1 MASVHCHS
9 HYYSPTF
16 FSLVQVYA
24 SELVNSISV
33 FLCAAAKTDAAAQ
46 LQRDK
51 KGGWIKWIEVWE
63 QTVNIYP
70 KVSCVFPSEHTR
82 THRKLKSTAACQYQ
96 IDRMIPGR
104 GLMWNFFTHTW
115 TWDHLTET
123 EFKHGGLVR
132 GESSPPDGEELHSNG
147 RSSLERTVRE
157 RERHILLLLL

>member
-51 KGGWIKWIEVWE
+51 KGGWIKWIDV
-63 QTVNIYP
+63 
-70 KVSCVFPSEHTR
+70 
-82 THRKLKSTAACQYQ
+82 
-96 IDRMIPGR
+96 
-104 GLMWNFFTHTW
+104 
-115 TWDHLTET
+115 
-123 EFKHGGLVR
+123 
-132 GESSPPDGEELHSNG
+132 
-147 RSSLERTVRE
+147 
-157 RERHILLLLL
+157 

>member
-82 THRKLKSTAACQYQ
+82 THRKLKSTAACRYQ

-104 GLMWNFFTHTW
+104 RLMWNFFTHTW

-123 EFKHGGLVR
+123 ECKHGGPGPR
-132 GESSPPDGEELHSNG
+132 GERPPRRRGASQQRPL
-147 RSSLERTVRE
+147 SLERTVRE